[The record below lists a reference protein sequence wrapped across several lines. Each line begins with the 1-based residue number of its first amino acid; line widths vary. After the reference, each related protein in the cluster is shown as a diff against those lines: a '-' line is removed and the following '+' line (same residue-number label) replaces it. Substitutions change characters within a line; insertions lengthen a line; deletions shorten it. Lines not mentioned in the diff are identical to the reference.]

1 MQLVERAISDQ
12 TPCHMLTQVTQTK
25 KTQTISVLLV
35 DDEQQFRAG
44 VRTFLSCSQIQD
56 RAIKVIGA
64 ADYPALALS
73 LIKQYSPDLILIDM
87 ELTEGDGLSL
97 LQQLRDSNTLS
108 RTRTLVLSSHQEDYW
123 IYQAM
128 QLGANGYVFK
138 SQVSQQLLDAIATVM
153 QNQIYLP
160 SEVATGFFRRFQ
172 KTQASL
178 PLQLGQP
185 CNLSHRENDVLYWL
199 VQGASNDQIA
209 KQLYITVATVKV
221 HLTNIFLKLQ
231 VTSRTQAIVAA
242 IRMNLI

>member
-1 MQLVERAISDQ
+1 
-12 TPCHMLTQVTQTK
+12 MLTQVRQTK

-35 DDEQQFRAG
+35 DDKQQFRAG
-44 VRTFLSCSQIQD
+44 VRSFLSCSQIQD
-56 RAIKVIGA
+56 RAIEVIGA

-73 LIKQYSPDLILIDM
+73 LTQQYSPDLILIDM
-87 ELTEGDGLSL
+87 ELAERDGLSL
-97 LQQLRDSNTLS
+97 LQQLRDSNTS
-108 RTRTLVLSSHQEDYW
+108 SRTLVLSGHQEDYW

-160 SEVATGFFRRFQ
+160 PEVATGFFRRFQ
-172 KTQASL
+172 QTQASL

-199 VQGASNDQIA
+199 VQGASNNQIA
-209 KQLYITVATVKV
+209 EQLYITVATVKV

>member
-1 MQLVERAISDQ
+1 
-12 TPCHMLTQVTQTK
+12 MLTQVRQTT
-25 KTQTISVLLV
+25 KTKPISVLLV

-44 VRTFLSCSQIQD
+44 VRSFLSCSQIQD

-73 LIKQYSPDLILIDM
+73 LTKQYSPDLILIDM
-87 ELTEGDGLSL
+87 ELTGGDGLSL
-97 LQQLRDSNTLS
+97 LQQLRDSNTS
-108 RTRTLVLSSHQEDYW
+108 SKTLVLSGHQEDYS

-128 QLGANGYVFK
+128 QLGVNGYVFK
-138 SQVSQQLLDAIATVM
+138 SQVSQQLVNAIATVM

-160 SEVATGFFRRFQ
+160 PEVATGFFRRFQ
-172 KTQASL
+172 QTQASL

-199 VQGASNDQIA
+199 VQGASNNQIA
-209 KQLYITVATVKV
+209 EQLYITVATVKV

>member
-1 MQLVERAISDQ
+1 MQLVERAISDRI
-12 TPCHMLTQVTQTK
+12 PCHMLTQVTQTK
-25 KTQTISVLLV
+25 KPKTISVLLV
-35 DDEQQFRAG
+35 DDEHQFRTGIRA
-44 VRTFLSCSQIQD
+44 FLSHSQIQD

-73 LIKQYSPDLILIDM
+73 LVKQYSPDLILIDM

-97 LQQLRDSNTLS
+97 LQQLRDSNTTS
-108 RTRTLVLSSHQEDYW
+108 RTLVLSGHQEDYW

-138 SQVSQQLLDAIATVM
+138 DRVSQQLLDAIATVM

-185 CNLSHRENDVLYWL
+185 CNLSNRENDVLYWL
-199 VQGASNDQIA
+199 VQGASNDRIA
-209 KQLYITVATVKV
+209 KQLYISVATVKA

-242 IRMNLI
+242 IKMNLV

>member
-1 MQLVERAISDQ
+1 
-12 TPCHMLTQVTQTK
+12 MLTQVTQTE
-25 KTQTISVLLV
+25 KTKTISVLLV
-35 DDEQQFRAG
+35 DDEPQFRAG

-56 RAIKVIGA
+56 RAIETIGA

-73 LIKQYSPDLILIDM
+73 LTEQYSPDLILIDM
-87 ELTEGDGLSL
+87 ELTQGDGLSL
-97 LQQLRDSNTLS
+97 LQQLQDSNTS
-108 RTRTLVLSSHQEDYW
+108 SKTLVLSGHQEENW

-138 SQVSQQLLDAIATVM
+138 GQVSEQLLDAIATVM

-160 SEVATGFFRRFQ
+160 PEVATSFFRRFQ

-185 CNLSHRENDVLYWL
+185 CNLSNRENDVLYWL

-242 IRMNLI
+242 IRMNLV

>member
-1 MQLVERAISDQ
+1 
-12 TPCHMLTQVTQTK
+12 MLTQVTQTK
-25 KTQTISVLLV
+25 ETKTISVLLV
-35 DDEQQFRAG
+35 DDDHQFRAG
-44 VRTFLSCSQIQD
+44 VRTFLGCSQIQD
-56 RAIKVIGA
+56 RAIEVIGA

-73 LIKQYSPDLILIDM
+73 LAKQYSPDLILIDM
-87 ELTEGDGLSL
+87 ELIEGDGLSL
-97 LQQLRDSNTLS
+97 LQQLRDSNIS
-108 RTRTLVLSSHQEDYW
+108 SRTLVLSGHQEDYW

-138 SQVSQQLLDAIATVM
+138 GQVSQQLLDAIATVM

-160 SEVATGFFRRFQ
+160 PEVATGFFRKFE
-172 KTQASL
+172 KNQASL
-178 PLQLGQP
+178 PLQLGQS
-185 CNLSHRENDVLYWL
+185 CNLSNRENEVLYWL

-209 KQLYITVATVKV
+209 KQLYISVATVKA